1 MVNIRCG
8 EVQVFLMDYPRC
20 KYILR
25 LNISETVKLQT
36 VLDLQIL
43 HDIKQVINFICS

>member
-1 MVNIRCG
+1 
-8 EVQVFLMDYPRC
+8 MDYPRC

-43 HDIKQVINFICS
+43 HDIKQVINFICSQLGIPRIDQLEL